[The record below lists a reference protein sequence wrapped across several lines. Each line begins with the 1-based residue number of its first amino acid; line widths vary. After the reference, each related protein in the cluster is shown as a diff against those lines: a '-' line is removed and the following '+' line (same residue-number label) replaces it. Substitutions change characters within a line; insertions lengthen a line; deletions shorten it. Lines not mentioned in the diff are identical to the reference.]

1 MHLKYNIDLYISEG
15 LPPKAEARL
24 RKHLRICSRCRS
36 YYDRQTA
43 VYRALSGDP
52 DNPTP
57 QEEERLV
64 RLVRQNVG
72 LQPAEQP
79 PEEKPGFWGRVFWT
93 PAPMLAT
100 AILLAILATAGAA
113 YSLLIAS
120 PGDSIIA
127 AKLVTSRNVELDGVP
142 LDAKTS
148 ADLSIRAGVKLAVG
162 PGGFAQL
169 SLKQGGSVRV
179 FPDSTLSL
187 SGPGEILELAGGKV
201 WCLVDPVH
209 VPFAIPFMVRT
220 DTAEVRS
227 IGTSFAVEIL
237 PSGETDV
244 RVAKGTVE
252 VRETRSGDA
261 IRVEGCYETRI
272 APGNPPSPPD
282 RYSPKHDRL
291 EWNAVIGTGGEPP

>member
-1 MHLKYNIDLYISEG
+1 MHLKYNIDLYLSEG

-43 VYRALSGDP
+43 VHRALSGDP

-64 RLVRQNVG
+64 RLIRQNVG

-79 PEEKPGFWGRVFWT
+79 PEEKPGFWGRVLWT

-100 AILLAILATAGAA
+100 AIFLAILTIGCVA
-113 YSLLIAS
+113 YSLLVAS
-120 PGDSIIA
+120 PGDPVIA
-127 AKLVTSRNVELDGVP
+127 ARLVASRNVELDGVP
-142 LDAKTS
+142 LDAKAS
-148 ADLSIRAGVKLAVG
+148 ADLSIHTGVKLAVG
-162 PGGFAQL
+162 RGGFAQL
-169 SLKQGGSVRV
+169 SLQQGGSVRV
-179 FPDSTLSL
+179 FPGSTLSL
-187 SGPGEILELAGGKV
+187 SGPGEILELASGKV

-209 VPFAIPFMVRT
+209 IPFAIPFMVKT

-244 RVAKGTVE
+244 RVAKGVVE

-272 APGNPPSPPD
+272 AAGNPPSPPG

-291 EWNAVIGTGGEPP
+291 EWNAVVTGGEPQ